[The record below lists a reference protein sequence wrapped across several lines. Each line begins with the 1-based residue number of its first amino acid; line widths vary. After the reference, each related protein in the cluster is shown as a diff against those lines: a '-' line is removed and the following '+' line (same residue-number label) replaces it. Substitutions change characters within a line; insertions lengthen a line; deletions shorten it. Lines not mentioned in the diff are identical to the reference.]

1 MEVDIAPELLETLQ
15 NDFRIKYNGN
25 EKIKKL
31 NKLLI
36 EGKATYQ
43 EVNEMASELGEIL
56 ASVYQNNLSSEM
68 LPNGRMYKNIAE
80 KIINPTMGN
89 NYDLMATYIET
100 AQTTMNRSIGIR
112 IKGIRPLLNQDRIDG
127 IITRVSKELVFDDV
141 KWILNEPVKNFTQA
155 IVDDGV
161 KANSEFQYKAGLRPK
176 IVRKEVGN
184 CCDWCKEVVGT
195 YTYPDVPEDVYR
207 RHRYCRCTV
216 EYYPGDGKRQDVHT
230 KKWIDPEIEG
240 KIKVRKGIGIKKK
253 TEYVNKK
260 LEEKIKNELIPSENT
275 QDISQGSQNK
285 HRAGTNEYKSVVERY
300 KSKGE
305 YGPGIIYLSDDEILY
320 LVNEFKGTGIPRISN
335 DEWQRVE
342 TVINNEKIVGT
353 VVNNLSG
360 KKAETS
366 VFKIHY
372 SDKGVHISPDY
383 PSKRRK
389 R

>member
-1 MEVDIAPELLETLQ
+1 MEVDIAPELLEILQ

-25 EKIKKL
+25 GKIKRL
-31 NKLLI
+31 NKLLS

-43 EVNEMASELGEIL
+43 EVNEMASELGDML
-56 ASVYQNNLSSEM
+56 ASVYQDNLSSEM

-100 AQTTMNRSIGIR
+100 AQTTMNRSRGIR

-216 EYYPGDGKRQDVHT
+216 EYYPGDGKRQDVHS
-230 KKWIDPEIEG
+230 KKWVDPQKEG
-240 KIKVRKGIGIKKK
+240 KIKVRKALSELPKVLRKDNINTKDFKRGSGKNYPIKFIGSDHVAFESQIVDKVTVIAGKGVATPIKDSIRLEGVYNHPSTRWEKVSGVTYLRYKGNRIK
-253 TEYVNKK
+253 TEIHWYEANGERYEVKVK
-260 LEEKIKNELIPSENT
+260 RVIKNES
-275 QDISQGSQNK
+275 
-285 HRAGTNEYKSVVERY
+285 
-300 KSKGE
+300 
-305 YGPGIIYLSDDEILY
+305 
-320 LVNEFKGTGIPRISN
+320 
-335 DEWQRVE
+335 
-342 TVINNEKIVGT
+342 
-353 VVNNLSG
+353 
-360 KKAETS
+360 
-366 VFKIHY
+366 
-372 SDKGVHISPDY
+372 
-383 PSKRRK
+383 
-389 R
+389 